1 MPRYNLPIEE
11 IDEAIRRPMISTI
24 TTDLM
29 ALFGLDTG
37 LNMVF
42 KGDAPQHTYKNSEIN
57 GAGATDGNNRYAG
70 EGLLTIVDYEDQ
82 LNETTLLSTPVDYP
96 DSKGIFFDNELKV
109 YMVPV
114 RISRKFEIRLQLTG
128 TEKQIERWGAMIK
141 KKTANG
147 LLNGLHAVKYHYPI
161 PKHYMGLL
169 VEIYNRR
176 QKIAPYEDD
185 LGTWLKKCFIPT
197 MGVIRDL
204 NGQNP
209 TFVIQETQLEVQ
221 GWFDF
226 GTGVPKKEE
235 EGDTG
240 RYALNFSY
248 TFYADI
254 PETINMMTPL
264 LIHNQLI
271 PAEWFPQPAPMAELD
286 FIKKNGSYSQEAFDH
301 FRFGKFGTE
310 YTWSATRPGLSI
322 PTMDDWVG
330 DEQPAGYGSIMRL
343 LSKLD
348 PCKPNTVHNIGEL
361 GEWAIDPTC
370 LHYMLD
376 TRPYITVPYDNV
388 INLQVYRYDNLLHQ
402 FETHLEDDL
411 TVTVEDPVDM
421 RQMYHCVIGMS
432 YDPQSLTTQA
442 RIDLA
447 RHGCFF
453 KKLISALYPFAPAYY
468 GWDLNSCTVG
478 FEGDTMTPGDIDD
491 IIDEVTN
498 SNNGKP
504 LWALVGFFTVLAE
517 RKDDLN
523 VTD

>member
-11 IDEAIRRPMISTI
+11 IDEAIRRPLVSTV

-42 KGDAPQHTYKNSEIN
+42 KGDAPQHSYANSEMD
-57 GAGATDGNNRYAG
+57 GGGSVGNNRFAG
-70 EGLLTIVDYEDQ
+70 EGLLTILDYEDQ

-96 DSKGIFFDNELKV
+96 DNKGIFFDTDLRV
-109 YMVPV
+109 FMVPV
-114 RISRKFEIRLQLTG
+114 RISRKFDIRLQLTG

-169 VEIYNRR
+169 VEIFNRR
-176 QKIAPYEDD
+176 QAVKPYDD
-185 LGTWLKKCFIPT
+185 NLGQWLKKCFIPT
-197 MGVIRDL
+197 MTVIRDI
-204 NGQNP
+204 NGNNP
-209 TFVIQETQLEVQ
+209 VFVIQETQAEIQ

-226 GTGVPKKEE
+226 GTGVPKKEKD
-235 EGDTG
+235 GDGG
-240 RYALNFSY
+240 RYMLNFGY

-264 LIHNQLI
+264 VIHNQLV
-271 PAEWFPQPAPMAELD
+271 PTEWFPRPQPMAELD
-286 FIKKNGSYSQEAFDH
+286 YIRKNGSYSQEAFDH

-310 YTWSATRPGLSI
+310 YTWSATKPGLSI
-322 PTMDDWVG
+322 PTFDDWFS
-330 DEQPAGYGSIMRL
+330 DIQPEGYGSILRL

-348 PCKPNTVHNIGEL
+348 PSKPYDIHNLGSL
-361 GEWAIDPTC
+361 GEWAIDPLC

-376 TRPYITVPYDNV
+376 TRKYITSPYDNV
-388 INLQVYRYDNLLHQ
+388 INLQTYRYDNLQ
-402 FETHLEDDL
+402 FQYDITLKDDL
-411 TVTVEDPVDM
+411 TVVSKNPVDL
-421 RQMYHCVIGMS
+421 RQMYHCVLGMS
-432 YDPQSLTTQA
+432 YDPKSLTNQA
-442 RIDLA
+442 RSDLA

-453 KKLISALYPFAPAYY
+453 KKWISCLYPQAPAYF
-468 GWDLNSCTVG
+468 GWDLSSCTIG
-478 FEGDTMTPGDIDD
+478 SSGDTMTPDEVSF
-491 IIDEVTN
+491 IIDTVTA
-498 SNNGKP
+498 SNGAKP